1 MHSKPCAAYDEPP
14 IVPGY
19 FRKSVVKIYGDK
31 WGGNHSDPR
40 PYTSGTTPGA
50 TEELI
55 TRINPPKLAL
65 PPLAMLIAHAQYLQT
80 V

>member
-1 MHSKPCAAYDEPP
+1 MGRKPL
-14 IVPGY
+14 
-19 FRKSVVKIYGDK
+19 
-31 WGGNHSDPR
+31 R
-40 PYTSGTTPGA
+40 PQAVYEWTTPGA

-80 V
+80 A